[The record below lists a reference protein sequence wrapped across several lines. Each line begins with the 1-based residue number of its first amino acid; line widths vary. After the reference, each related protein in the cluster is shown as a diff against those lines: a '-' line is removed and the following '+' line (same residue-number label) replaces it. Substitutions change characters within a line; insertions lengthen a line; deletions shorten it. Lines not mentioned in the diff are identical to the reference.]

1 MKRPSFITLLRTLV
15 VSLVLASV
23 FPPAVTARVEIPRND
38 LAAKAIK
45 ISITAPIRFKDPLDL
60 TFIEEW
66 EMSSASHDTLVANTE
81 LRNLRGVLADRWEM
95 SAGGDQ
101 MDIFLKPG
109 LKFSDGSPLDAFSVE
124 YSFKRLLL
132 RDKESSLAI
141 TRCLAPAPGFSSIT
155 DRHPSI
161 ILRSPTRVTLLLKG
175 CGKVLLNEM
184 VQPHYAI
191 VSPKVVDRLKVKSAS
206 VVSGAFIPVYSDGL
220 LRLYPNL
227 NNWRFRS
234 GRYRVPA
241 THIEIT
247 STKSPKGFIGIAD
260 ATRLR
265 EAADIREFVKSGYSD
280 SLSLPVMTWY
290 LTIPTKRF
298 NADEG
303 HVEILK
309 VLRAGLSPKRVSALT
324 NNDLEIA
331 TDTFFPKEMNCGS
344 ATASTELPKA
354 LPKPYPQLAFVRH
367 RTGED
372 EKILPDLVAQAAALG
387 FQTRIVDD
395 LASVSTGEVPVVISR
410 LFVGD
415 DLGYVFSLIFDK
427 FKSIPDPGGQ
437 FVKLRRELEN
447 AGPEKARAALT
458 KMCAS
463 FAGANYVPVAHRK
476 VAFVYKDARLSK
488 LFSRQTGNF
497 NYLNLIEGGME

>member
-1 MKRPSFITLLRTLV
+1 MKRLSFISIMRTLV
-15 VSLVLASV
+15 ASLVLASV
-23 FPPAVTARVEIPRND
+23 FPHSVTARVEIPRND
-38 LAAKAIK
+38 LSAKAIK

-60 TFIEEW
+60 SFIEEW
-66 EMSSASHDTLVANTE
+66 EMSSASNDTLVANTE

-95 SAGGDQ
+95 SATGDQ

-141 TRCLAPAPGFSSIT
+141 SRCLAPAPGFSAIT

-161 ILRSPTRVTLLLKG
+161 ILRSPTRLTLLLKG
-175 CGKVLLNEM
+175 CGKILLNEM

-206 VVSGAFIPVYSDGL
+206 VVSGAFIPVYSEGL

-265 EAADIREFVKSGYSD
+265 EAADIKEFVKSGYSD

-309 VLRAGLSPKRVSALT
+309 RLRAGLNPKRVSALT
-324 NNDLEIA
+324 NNELEIA
-331 TDTFFPKEMNCGS
+331 TDTFFPKEMNCGGGG
-344 ATASTELPKA
+344 ATELPKT
-354 LPKPYPQLAFVRH
+354 LSKPYPQLAFVRH

-372 EKILPDLVAQAAALG
+372 EKILPELVAQATALG
-387 FQTRIVDD
+387 FQTRIVDE
-395 LASVSTGEVPVVISR
+395 LASVSTGEVPIVISR

-437 FVKLRRELEN
+437 FVKLRSELEN
-447 AGPEKARAALT
+447 ASPDKARSVLS

-463 FAGANYVPVAHRK
+463 FAGGNYVPVAHRK